1 MFKTLRDHFFS
12 DVVLT
17 IPYGHMFLI
26 GKSIVPSIL
35 SAGISG
41 SVTTLG
47 ERFPPV
53 HELQLCDERSPL
65 HKCHTSEEKVP

>member
-1 MFKTLRDHFFS
+1 MFKNLKGSFSS

-17 IPYGHMFLI
+17 IPYGHRFLI
-26 GKSIVPSIL
+26 GKSIASSIL

-41 SVTTLG
+41 SVTALG

-53 HELQLCDERSPL
+53 HELQLCGERSPIYKY
-65 HKCHTSEEKVP
+65 HNSEEKVP